1 MIDHSDNSG
10 IISEFVYTTE
20 LLKWVSIMKQF
31 EITTQYQPLNIGPPN
46 SPPTKS
52 TVDIGECHGVDKNN
66 IKGFILFEK
75 VIMPKIREHFS
86 KDTKLNFAHYL
97 KSTTPVKMH
106 VDVWDKPPY
115 ISCLIPVSVDDD
127 ISLCD
132 KSSTIVD
139 NVEHIW
145 KHGDLIWWDSTLP
158 HCSNDFT
165 LTNTS
170 KQSIVIHTYV

>member
-1 MIDHSDNSG
+1 MIDHSGNSG
-10 IISEFVYTTE
+10 IISPFVSSDE
-20 LLKWVSIMKQF
+20 LMKWIDIMKQF
-31 EITTQYQPLNIGPPN
+31 DTTTFHQTVTDENIGV
-46 SPPTKS
+46 SR
-52 TVDIGECHGVDKNN
+52 GVDENN
-66 IKGFILFEK
+66 KKGSVLFEH
-75 VIMPKIREHFS
+75 VIMKKIRQHFS
-86 KDTKLNFAHYL
+86 EQAKLNFSHYVSAISPI
-97 KSTTPVKMH
+97 KTH
-106 VDVWDKPPY
+106 VDVWDKPTY